1 MFRFYSKTIWWGSA
15 AGVDDKN
22 SNLSS
27 QHEQTNKLHTVSWVL
42 SENEVVGWFDDE
54 IIFFWIEFAFKKY
67 FLLVWLDISNS
78 VTDELFFSSLFV
90 LRQTQER
97 RVLVTFNEFKSS
109 FFLLRD
115 YFVNINQVTNYII
128 HDRETE
134 SERDRNSNQVRIKE
148 AS

>member
-1 MFRFYSKTIWWGSA
+1 MMKLFFFELNLLL
-15 AGVDDKN
+15 KN
-22 SNLSS
+22 
-27 QHEQTNKLHTVSWVL
+27 
-42 SENEVVGWFDDE
+42 
-54 IIFFWIEFAFKKY
+54 IFFWYDLTSLIP
-67 FLLVWLDISNS
+67 LPMS
-78 VTDELFFSSLFV
+78 FFSSLFV